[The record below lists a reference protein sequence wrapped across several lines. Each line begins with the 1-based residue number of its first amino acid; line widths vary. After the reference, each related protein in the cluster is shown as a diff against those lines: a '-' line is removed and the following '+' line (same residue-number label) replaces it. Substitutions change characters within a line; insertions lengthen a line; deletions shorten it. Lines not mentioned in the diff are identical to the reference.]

1 MKSKRSRL
9 LILLAVVLLI
19 GATVGTAVGKYVT
32 TITVPGKVVF
42 TADLAEEVKLQ
53 EHQAKRN
60 ADGSYSL
67 TGEIAQPDLN
77 GNHNTYDLLPGLDIP
92 KDPHITISN
101 KTPIEAYLFVEVV
114 ESGDVDT
121 ENKVITYSMDSGWL
135 KLNGVTGKNNGT
147 VYVYKGEDSSAK
159 VLDENIGTDWTAKIL
174 APLTE
179 GKPETIRVSQMLIT
193 TPNTDDDILT
203 FYATMGE
210 VAMGANPTEVYKTIH
225 NIT

>member
-60 ADGSYSL
+60 ADGSYYL
-67 TGEIAQPDLN
+67 TNQIAQPDLN

-114 ESGDVDT
+114 ESGNVALKD
-121 ENKVITYSMDSGWL
+121 KVITYTVDSNWL
-135 KLNGVTGKNNGT
+135 KLNDVTGKNGGT
-147 VYVYKGEDSSAK
+147 VYVHAVDG
-159 VLDENIGTDWTAKIL
+159 TAKKLTDTIGSSYTVNIL
-174 APLTE
+174 APLGE
-179 GKPETIRVSQMLIT
+179 KKPETIRVSQKLIT
-193 TPNTDDDILT
+193 TPSTDDDILT

>member
-32 TITVPGKVVF
+32 TITVPGRVIF
-42 TADLAEEVKLQ
+42 TADLAKEVKLQ
-53 EHQAKRN
+53 EHKAARN
-60 ADGSYSL
+60 PDGSYYL
-67 TGEIAQPDLN
+67 TSEIAQPDLN
-77 GNHNTYDLLPGLDIP
+77 GNHNSYELLPGLDIP
-92 KDPHITISN
+92 KDPHIIISN

-114 ESGDVDT
+114 ESGDVALED
-121 ENKVITYSMDSGWL
+121 KAITYTVDSKWL
-135 KLNGVTGKNNGT
+135 KLNDVTGKNGGT
-147 VYVYKGEDSSAK
+147 VYVYAED
-159 VLDENIGTDWTAKIL
+159 GTAKKLTDAIGSPYTVNIL
-174 APLTE
+174 APLVE
-179 GKPETIRVSQMLIT
+179 KKPETIRVSQKLIP
-193 TPNTDDDILT
+193 TPNTGDDILT